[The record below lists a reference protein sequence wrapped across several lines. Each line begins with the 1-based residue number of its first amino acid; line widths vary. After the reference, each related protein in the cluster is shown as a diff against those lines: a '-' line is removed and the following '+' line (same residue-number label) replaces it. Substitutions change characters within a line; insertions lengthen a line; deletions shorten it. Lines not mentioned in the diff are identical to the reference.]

1 MEEDDSLR
9 ASDINLNKDVF
20 IEEEKNLN
28 QRKKKKKLDIIGGS
42 VLLGV
47 IIVATAVALYF
58 ILTKDSKKSSPE
70 PKKKPRSLIDP
81 GLLDKYET
89 PYYYYNTT
97 LLNDTINKVVNLSIL
112 NNLKVHFSLKSNFNE
127 KIVKIIASHKEIGAD
142 CVSGGEVNFALKH
155 FEPNK
160 IVFAGIGKTYKEIEN
175 AVEKGIFCINVE
187 SFEELEI
194 LNEICENKQKKMN
207 FATRINPNIVA
218 HTDEK
223 IITGSNENKFGIYID
238 DPKMEEKFYD
248 TINDV
253 YFNKDKKYS
262 YLNFIG
268 LHFHIGSQILNF
280 TDFSILCKKI
290 DKMIEK
296 LNELNI
302 SISYLNLGGGLGVDY
317 EEPEL
322 HPMADFEGYFNTY
335 LTNITS
341 LKKIGPDF
349 NNNKNITLHF
359 ELGRS
364 MIAQSGYLISKVIY
378 IKDGVNKKFAIL
390 DAGMNDLIRPAM
402 YGAVHKIERVEI
414 NDDPVMYDVV
424 GPICESSDVFAKNFT
439 LDRLSR
445 DDYVLIRTAG
455 AYGESMASRYNY
467 REIPKGYLDFEFY

>member
-1 MEEDDSLR
+1 MEEDDLLGK
-9 ASDINLNKDVF
+9 SDIDVF
-20 IEEEKNLN
+20 IEEENLN
-28 QRKKKKKLDIIGGS
+28 QRKKKKQLYIIGGC

-81 GLLDKYET
+81 SLLDKYKT

-127 KIVKIIASHKEIGAD
+127 KIVKIMASHEEIGAD

-238 DPKMEEKFYD
+238 DPTMEKKFYD
-248 TINDV
+248 NISDI

-302 SISYLNLGGGLGVDY
+302 SITYLNLGGGLGVDY

-322 HPMADFEGYFNTY
+322 HP
-335 LTNITS
+335 IQI
-341 LKKIGPDF
+341 LKDI
-349 NNNKNITLHF
+349 
-359 ELGRS
+359 
-364 MIAQSGYLISKVIY
+364 LIHI
-378 IKDGVNKKFAIL
+378 
-390 DAGMNDLIRPAM
+390 
-402 YGAVHKIERVEI
+402 
-414 NDDPVMYDVV
+414 
-424 GPICESSDVFAKNFT
+424 
-439 LDRLSR
+439 
-445 DDYVLIRTAG
+445 
-455 AYGESMASRYNY
+455 
-467 REIPKGYLDFEFY
+467 

>member
-1 MEEDDSLR
+1 M
-9 ASDINLNKDVF
+9 
-20 IEEEKNLN
+20 
-28 QRKKKKKLDIIGGS
+28 KKKLKI
-42 VLLGV
+42 
-47 IIVATAVALYF
+47 TAY
-58 ILTKDSKKSSPE
+58 
-70 PKKKPRSLIDP
+70 
-81 GLLDKYET
+81 
-89 PYYYYNTT
+89 
-97 LLNDTINKVVNLSIL
+97 
-112 NNLKVHFSLKSNFNE
+112 
-127 KIVKIIASHKEIGAD
+127 HKEIGAD

-248 TINDV
+248 TIKDI

-302 SISYLNLGGGLGVDY
+302 SITYLNLGGGLGVDY

-364 MIAQSGYLISKVIY
+364 MMAQSGYLISKVIY